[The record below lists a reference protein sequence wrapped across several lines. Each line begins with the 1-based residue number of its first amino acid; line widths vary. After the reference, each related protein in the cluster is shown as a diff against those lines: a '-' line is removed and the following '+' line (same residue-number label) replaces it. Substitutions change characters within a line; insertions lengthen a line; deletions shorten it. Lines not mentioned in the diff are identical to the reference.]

1 MIHDNDVIIDIIS
14 TGLGRFLIW
23 VGFVYVRG
31 SGWVCPAPSVF
42 MLFFF
47 LLLLLLL
54 FIET

>member
-42 MLFFF
+42 MFVFFF
-47 LLLLLLL
+47 
-54 FIET
+54 FVVVVVVVVY

>member
-47 LLLLLLL
+47 
-54 FIET
+54 FVVVVVVVY